1 MNTFPFRRALAQGRP
16 LLLDGAMG
24 TMLQAAGLPAGV
36 SPEQY
41 CLENPDILRGIH
53 LAYLNA
59 GSHIITTCTFGA
71 NPFKL
76 PPGLDSFDVCR
87 RMAGVA
93 REAAQLAASRAGRPV
108 FVAGNVGPSGLFAR
122 PLGTLEPRELVE
134 GFAAQIRGL
143 VAGGADLIFV
153 ETQFDLAE
161 ARAAVAAAHQVCDLP
176 VMVSMTFE
184 HGVSLTGSSPE
195 IFAETMQNLGAD
207 VVGTN
212 CSLGPDEMLP
222 VVRELLDVCAC
233 PVMAEPN
240 AGLPELRDGQ
250 TVFPMGPESFAQ
262 KTASFA
268 AMGVGVLGGCC
279 GTTPEHVAALARAL
293 DSVTCPPR
301 SAPSSRG
308 IALTS
313 RSALVRIGA
322 EEPLA
327 VIGERINPTGKPA
340 LAAELQEGR
349 FDEALRL
356 ADEQVA
362 AGAAVL
368 DVNVGA
374 PLVDEVACLAELS
387 QRLIARHLVPLSL
400 DSSNVES
407 IAAALP
413 YCPGS
418 CLINS
423 ISGEEGRM
431 EALGPLCRQYG
442 APFVLLPLQGRKL
455 PVRAAERI
463 RIVEDLVGRA
473 TALGIPRRLILVDIL
488 ALTISSTPEGVNE
501 CLEFARWCRRE
512 HLPTTIGLSNIS
524 FGLPARPLL
533 NATFLGMA
541 VGSGLAS
548 CIANP
553 TAPLMRE
560 TTAAVAALRGHDAH
574 AAAFLGAFGD
584 WRPGGGSAAIRGGNA
599 PGTAVAA
606 TLHDAVLQ
614 GDKEGAPALLEKE
627 LAAGTDPLEIVDGI
641 LVPAITEVGE
651 RYERREYFLPQLI
664 RAAETMQLAFG
675 RLRPLLEARRG
686 PEKRPV
692 IVLAT
697 VEGDIHDIGKN
708 IVALLLGNHGFE
720 VVDAGKDVPAEEILA
735 CAMRHKAR
743 IIGLSALMTT
753 TMVRM
758 EDTIRLIR
766 ERGLPIRVMVGGA
779 AVTRAFAESIGADAY
794 CEDAVSGVRAA
805 RGFLREEADA
815 ASGPDAGRQGM
826 ES

>member
-1 MNTFPFRRALAQGRP
+1 MSIFSFRNALIERRP

-24 TMLQAAGLPAGV
+24 TMLQAAGMPAGV

-41 CLENPDILRGIH
+41 CLENPDILKGIH
-53 LAYLNA
+53 AAYLEA
-59 GSHIITTCTFGA
+59 GSNIITTCTFGA
-71 NPFKL
+71 NSFKL
-76 PPGLDSFDVCR
+76 APGMDSYDVCR
-87 RMAGVA
+87 HLALVA
-93 REAAQLAASRAGRPV
+93 REAVKTAPADRPV

-122 PLGTLEPRELVE
+122 PLGTLEPQKLLD
-134 GFAAQIRGL
+134 GFAEQIRGL

-161 ARAAVAAAHQVCDLP
+161 ARAAVAAAHMVCDLP

-184 HGVSLTGSSPE
+184 HGTSLTGSSPE
-195 IFAETMQNLGAD
+195 IFAETMQNLGAE

-222 VVRELLDVCAC
+222 VVQELLETCAC
-233 PVMAEPN
+233 FVMAEPN
-240 AGLPELRDGQ
+240 AGLPELRNGQ
-250 TVFPMGPESFAQ
+250 TVFPMGPELFAQ
-262 KTASFA
+262 KTAAFA
-268 AMGVGVLGGCC
+268 RLGVRVLGGCC
-279 GTTPEHVAALARAL
+279 GTTPSHIAALVQAL
-293 DSVTCPPR
+293 ES
-301 SAPSSRG
+301 
-308 IALTS
+308 IAIKSHPKSEVSGVVLTS

-322 EEPLA
+322 DEPLA
-327 VIGERINPTGKPA
+327 IIGERINPTGKPV

-349 FDEALRL
+349 FDAALQL
-356 ADEQVA
+356 ADEQTA
-362 AGAAVL
+362 AGAVVL

-374 PLVDEVACLAELS
+374 PLVDEVASLPELA
-387 QRLIARHLVPLSL
+387 QRLIARCQTPLSL
-400 DSSNVES
+400 DSSS
-407 IAAALP
+407 SAAIAASIP

-431 EALGPLCRQYG
+431 AALAPLCRWYG
-442 APFVLLPLQGRKL
+442 APFILLPLLGKKL
-455 PVRAAERI
+455 PVRASERI
-463 RIVEDLVGRA
+463 SIAEFLLEQA
-473 TALGIPRRLILVDIL
+473 KALGIPRRLILVDIL
-488 ALTISSTPEGVNE
+488 ALAISSTPEGVNQ
-501 CLEFARWCRRE
+501 CLEFARWCRE
-512 HLPTTIGLSNIS
+512 QHLATTIGLSNVS

-541 VGSGLAS
+541 VGAGLNS
-548 CIANP
+548 CIINP
-553 TAPLMRE
+553 SAPLMRE
-560 TTAAVAALRGHDAH
+560 TMAAIAALDGHDSH
-574 AAAFLGAFGD
+574 AETFISTFGD
-584 WRPGGGSAAIRGGNA
+584 WKPGSSAPIENIG
-599 PGTAVAA
+599 AA
-606 TLHDAVLQ
+606 AKSASNPSSLYDAVLR

-627 LAAGTDPLEIVDGI
+627 LAKGVDPLDMVDGI
-641 LVPAITEVGE
+641 LIPAITEVGE

-664 RAAETMQLAFG
+664 RAAETMQLAFS
-675 RLRPLLEARRG
+675 RLKPLLEASRG
-686 PEKRPV
+686 KEKRPV

-758 EDTIRLIR
+758 EDTIRLVR

-794 CEDAVSGVRAA
+794 CEDAVSGVRTAQSFMA
-805 RGFLREEADA
+805 EEAA
-815 ASGPDAGRQGM
+815 NEA
-826 ES
+826 

>member
-1 MNTFPFRRALAQGRP
+1 MTVFPFLKALGEGRP

-24 TMLQAAGLPAGV
+24 TMLQAAGMPPGV
-36 SPEQY
+36 SPDQY
-41 CLENPDILRGIH
+41 CLDNPDILRGIH
-53 LAYLNA
+53 RAYLEA
-59 GSHIITTCTFGA
+59 GSNIITTCTFGA

-76 PPGLDSFDVCR
+76 APGLDAFDVCR
-87 RMAGVA
+87 RLTGIA
-93 REAAQLAASRAGRPV
+93 REAAQSAPEGRPV

-122 PLGTLEPRELVE
+122 PLGPLEPRELVE
-134 GFAAQIRGL
+134 GFARQIRGL
-143 VAGGADLIFV
+143 AAGGADLIFI

-161 ARAAVAAAHQVCDLP
+161 ARAAVAAAREVCDLP

-207 VVGTN
+207 VLGTN

-222 VVRELLDVCAC
+222 VVRELLSVCAC

-250 TVFPMGPESFAQ
+250 TVFPMGPEAFAQ
-262 KTASFA
+262 KTAAFA
-268 AMGVGVLGGCC
+268 AMGAQVLGGCC
-279 GTTPEHVAALARAL
+279 GTTPAHITALARAVA
-293 DSVTCPPR
+293 SVSREPR
-301 SAPSSRG
+301 PLPRQDG
-308 IALTS
+308 IVLTS
-313 RSALVRIGA
+313 RSALVRMGA
-322 EEPLA
+322 DAPLA
-327 VIGERINPTGKPA
+327 LIGERINPTGKPV

-349 FDEALRL
+349 FDVALRL

-362 AGAAVL
+362 AGASVL

-374 PLVDEVACLAELS
+374 PLVDEAVCLPDLA
-387 QRLIARHLVPLSL
+387 QRLIARCQAPLSL
-400 DSSNVES
+400 DSSHAAA

-413 YCPGS
+413 YAPGS

-423 ISGEEGRM
+423 ISGEAGRM
-431 EALGPLCRQYG
+431 EALGLLCRQYG
-442 APFVLLPLQGRKL
+442 APFILLPLQGKKL

-463 RIVEDLVGRA
+463 RIAEDLLERA
-473 TALGIPRRLILVDIL
+473 AALGIPRRLVLVDIL
-488 ALTISSTPEGVNE
+488 ALAISSTPEGVNE
-501 CLEFARWCRRE
+501 CLDFARWCRGQK
-512 HLPTTIGLSNIS
+512 LPTTIGLSNVS

-533 NATFLGMA
+533 NSTFLSMA
-541 VGSGLAS
+541 VGAGLTS

-560 TTAAVAALRGHDAH
+560 TTAAIAALRGHDAH
-574 AAAFLGAFGD
+574 AEAFIAGFGNWKPGEGSPAPAGGASGLAA
-584 WRPGGGSAAIRGGNA
+584 AAA
-599 PGTAVAA
+599 S
-606 TLHDAVLQ
+606 LYDAVLN

-627 LAAGTDPLEIVDGI
+627 LAAGADPLEIVDGI
-641 LVPAITEVGE
+641 LIPAITEVGE

-675 RLRPLLEARRG
+675 RLKPLLEERRG

-720 VVDAGKDVPAEEILA
+720 VVDAGKDVPAGEILA

-779 AVTRAFAESIGADAY
+779 AVTRAFAEAIGADAY

-805 RGFLREEADA
+805 QGFLREDA
-815 ASGPDAGRQGM
+815 AGAACPDAGQQGM

>member
-1 MNTFPFRRALAQGRP
+1 MTSLSFRHALTRARP
-16 LLLDGAMG
+16 LLLDGGMG
-24 TMLQAAGLPAGV
+24 TMLQAAGMPAGV
-36 SPEQY
+36 SPDQY
-41 CLENPDILRGIH
+41 CLENPDILLGIH
-53 LAYLNA
+53 RAYLEA
-59 GSHIITTCTFGA
+59 GSNIITTCTFGA

-76 PPGLDSFDVCR
+76 ARGLDVFDVCR
-87 RMAGVA
+87 RLTEVA
-93 REAAQLAASRAGRPV
+93 REAVKAAPAGRPV
-108 FVAGNVGPSGLFAR
+108 FVAGNIGPSGLFAR
-122 PLGTLEPRELVE
+122 PLGTLAPRELVE
-134 GFAAQIRGL
+134 GFAEQIRGL
-143 VAGGADLIFV
+143 VAGGCDLIFI
-153 ETQFDLAE
+153 ETQFDLTE
-161 ARAAVAAAHQVCDLP
+161 ARAAVAAVREVCELP

-184 HGVSLTGSSPE
+184 HGVSLTGSTPA
-195 IFAETMQNLGAD
+195 IFAETMQNLGAT

-222 VVRELLDVCAC
+222 VVRELLSVCAC

-250 TVFPMGPESFAQ
+250 TVFPMGPEAFAQ
-262 KTASFA
+262 KTAHFA
-268 AMGVGVLGGCC
+268 ELGARVLGGCC
-279 GTTPEHVAALARAL
+279 GTTPAHIAALSHML
-293 DSVTCPPR
+293 DAVTCAAPP
-301 SAPSSRG
+301 APEPHG
-308 IALTS
+308 IVLTS
-313 RSALVRIGA
+313 RSALVRIGHGDG
-322 EEPLA
+322 LA
-327 VIGERINPTGKPA
+327 VIGERINPTGKPV
-340 LAAELQEGR
+340 LAGQLQEGR
-349 FDEALRL
+349 FDEGLRL

-362 AGAAVL
+362 AGASVL

-374 PLVDEVACLAELS
+374 PLVDEAACLPELT
-387 QRLIARHLVPLSL
+387 QRLIARYQTPLSL
-400 DSSNVES
+400 DSSNAAA

-413 YCPGS
+413 YGPGS

-423 ISGEEGRM
+423 ISGEAGRM
-431 EALGPLCRQYG
+431 DALGPLCRQYG
-442 APFVLLPLQGRKL
+442 APFILLPLEGKEL
-455 PVRAAERI
+455 PVRAADRI
-463 RIVEDLVGRA
+463 RIVERLLERA
-473 TALGIPRRLILVDIL
+473 EALGIPRRLILVDIL
-488 ALTISSTPEGVNE
+488 ALAVSSTPEGVRE
-501 CLEFARWCRRE
+501 CLDFARWCARE
-512 HLPTTIGLSNIS
+512 QLPTTIGLSNVS

-541 VGSGLAS
+541 VGAGLNA

-560 TTAAVAALRGHDAH
+560 TTAAIAALNGHDAH
-574 AAAFLGAFGD
+574 AEAFIAAYGGWKPGSGIAAAGAA
-584 WRPGGGSAAIRGGNA
+584 PSAD
-599 PGTAVAA
+599 AA
-606 TLHDAVLQ
+606 GPASLYDAVLR

-627 LAAGTDPLEIVDGI
+627 LASGMDPLKIVDTI
-641 LVPAITEVGE
+641 LIPAITEVGE

-664 RAAETMQLAFG
+664 RAAETMQQAFA
-675 RLRPLLEARRG
+675 RLKPLLEERRG
-686 PEKRPV
+686 PETRPV

-758 EDTIRLIR
+758 EDTINLIR

-779 AVTRAFAESIGADAY
+779 AVTRAFAEAIGADAY

-805 RGFLREEADA
+805 QGFLREEAAGAAPSPDA
-815 ASGPDAGRQGM
+815 ACERR

>member
-1 MNTFPFRRALAQGRP
+1 MNTLPFRCALAEGRP

-24 TMLQAAGLPAGV
+24 TMLQAVGLPAGV

-53 LAYLNA
+53 RAYINA
-59 GSHIITTCTFGA
+59 GSNIITTCTFGA

-76 PPGLDSFDVCR
+76 PAGFDAFDVCR

-93 REAAQLAASRAGRPV
+93 REAAQAACGSGPV

-122 PLGTLEPRELVE
+122 PLGTLEPRELIE

-161 ARAAVAAAHQVCDLP
+161 ARAAVAAAREVCDLP

-184 HGVSLTGSSPE
+184 HGVSLTGSNPE
-195 IFAETMQNLGAD
+195 IFAETMQNLDVD

-212 CSLGPDEMLP
+212 CSLGPDEMFP
-222 VVRELLDVCAC
+222 VVQELLAVCAC

-250 TVFPMGPESFAQ
+250 TVFPMGPEAFAQ
-262 KTASFA
+262 KTAAFA
-268 AMGVGVLGGCC
+268 AMGAHVLGGCC
-279 GTTPEHVAALARAL
+279 GTTPDHVAALSRAL
-293 DSVTCPPR
+293 DSITCAPRVTPQV
-301 SAPSSRG
+301 RG
-308 IALTS
+308 IVLTS
-313 RSALVRIGA
+313 RSALVRAGA

-327 VIGERINPTGKPA
+327 VIGERINPTGKPV
-340 LAAELQEGR
+340 LAAELQGGR

-374 PLVDEVACLAELS
+374 PLVDEVMCLADLA
-387 QRLIARHLVPLSL
+387 QRLIVRHRAPLSL
-400 DSSNVES
+400 DSSNAGA

-431 EALGPLCRQYG
+431 DALGPLCRQYG
-442 APFVLLPLQGRKL
+442 APFILLPLQGKKL
-455 PVRAAERI
+455 PVRAVERI
-463 RIVEDLVGRA
+463 SIVENLLARA

-488 ALTISSTPEGVNE
+488 ALAISSSSDGVNA
-501 CLEFARWCRRE
+501 CLEFARWCRQE
-512 HLPTTIGLSNIS
+512 QLPTVIGLSNIS

-533 NATFLGMA
+533 NANFLSMA
-541 VGSGLAS
+541 VGAGLTA

-560 TTAAVAALRGHDAH
+560 TTAAIAVLRGHDAH
-574 AAAFLGAFGD
+574 SEGFIAAFGD
-584 WRPGGGSAAIRGGNA
+584 WKPGVGGVAVRGRAGSGTEAA
-599 PGTAVAA
+599 PA
-606 TLHDAVLQ
+606 TLHDAVLH

-627 LAAGTDPLEIVDGI
+627 IAAGTDPLEIVDRI
-641 LVPAITEVGE
+641 LIPAITEVGE

-675 RLRPLLEARRG
+675 RLKPLLEERRG
-686 PEKRPV
+686 PERRPV

-720 VVDAGKDVPAEEILA
+720 VVDAGKDLPAEEILA
-735 CAMRHKAR
+735 CAMRHNAR

-758 EDTIRLIR
+758 KDTIRLIR

-779 AVTRAFAESIGADAY
+779 AVTRAFADAIGADAY

-805 RGFLREEADA
+805 QGFIREEAAA
-815 ASGPDAGRQGM
+815 AS
-826 ES
+826 

>member
-41 CLENPDILRGIH
+41 CLENPDILRAVH

-59 GSHIITTCTFGA
+59 GSSIITTCTFGA
-71 NPFKL
+71 SPFKL
-76 PPGLDSFDVCR
+76 APGLDPFDVCR

-93 REAAQLAASRAGRPV
+93 REAAQLAPGRADRPV

-161 ARAAVAAAHQVCDLP
+161 ARAAVAAARLVCDLP

-184 HGVSLTGSSPE
+184 HGMSLTGSSPE

-222 VVRELLDVCAC
+222 VVRELLEVCAC

-240 AGLPELRDGQ
+240 AGLPELRDGR
-250 TVFPMGPESFAQ
+250 TVFPMGPESFAE

-268 AMGVGVLGGCC
+268 AMGVRVLGGCC

-301 SAPSSRG
+301 SAPSTRG
-308 IALTS
+308 VSLTS

-327 VIGERINPTGKPA
+327 VIGERINPTGKPV
-340 LAAELQEGR
+340 LGAELQKGR

-374 PLVDEVACLAELS
+374 PLVDEVACLADLA
-387 QRLIARHLVPLSL
+387 QRLIARHMVPLSL
-400 DSSNVES
+400 DSSNAEA

-423 ISGEEGRM
+423 ISGEAGRM
-431 EALGPLCRQYG
+431 DALGPLCRQYG
-442 APFVLLPLQGRKL
+442 APFILLPLQGKKL
-455 PVRAAERI
+455 PVRATERI
-463 RIVEDLVGRA
+463 RIVEELVERA

-501 CLEFARWCRRE
+501 CLELARWCRRE

-541 VGSGLAS
+541 VGAGLAS

-560 TTAAVAALRGHDAH
+560 TMAAVAALRGHDAH
-574 AAAFLGAFGD
+574 SAAFIAAFGD
-584 WRPGGGSAAIRGGNA
+584 WKPGDHAVIPGGSASGG
-599 PGTAVAA
+599 GAA
-606 TLHDAVLQ
+606 AETLRDAVLQ

-627 LAAGTDPLEIVDGI
+627 LAAGADPLKIVDGI
-641 LVPAITEVGE
+641 LIPAITEVGE

-675 RLRPLLEARRG
+675 RLKPLLEARRG

-720 VVDAGKDVPAEEILA
+720 VVDAGKDVPAGEILA

-805 RGFLREEADA
+805 QGFLREEADA
-815 ASGPDAGRQGM
+815 ASGPDAGQQGM

>member
-1 MNTFPFRRALAQGRP
+1 MTSLPFRDALAQGRP

-24 TMLQAAGLPAGV
+24 TMLQAAGMPAGV

-41 CLENPDILRGIH
+41 CLENPDILKGIH
-53 LAYLNA
+53 RAYLEA
-59 GSHIITTCTFGA
+59 GSNIITTCTFGA

-76 PPGLDSFDVCR
+76 PKGLDAFDVCR

-93 REAAQLAASRAGRPV
+93 REAIRCAPQGRPV

-143 VAGGADLIFV
+143 AAGGADFIFI
-153 ETQFDLAE
+153 ETQFDLTE
-161 ARAAVAAAHQVCDLP
+161 ARAAAAAAHEVCDLP
-176 VMVSMTFE
+176 IMVSMTFE
-184 HGVSLTGSSPE
+184 HGVSLTGSTPA
-195 IFAETMQNLGAD
+195 IFAETMQNLGAA

-222 VVRELLDVCAC
+222 VVRELLSVCAC

-250 TVFPMGPESFAQ
+250 TVFPMGPEAFAQ
-262 KTASFA
+262 KTAAFA
-268 AMGVGVLGGCC
+268 ALGARVLGGCC
-279 GTTPEHVAALARAL
+279 GTTPAHIAALARAL
-293 DSVTCPPR
+293 DAVTCTRASVPGTH
-301 SAPSSRG
+301 G
-308 IALTS
+308 IVLTS

-322 EEPLA
+322 GDALA
-327 VIGERINPTGKPA
+327 VIGERINPTGKPV

-374 PLVDEVACLAELS
+374 PLVDETTCLPELA
-387 QRLIARHLVPLSL
+387 QRLIARHQTPLSF
-400 DSSNVES
+400 DSSHAQA

-413 YCPGS
+413 YGPGS

-423 ISGEEGRM
+423 ISGEPGRM
-431 EALGPLCRQYG
+431 DTLGPLCRQYG
-442 APFVLLPLQGRKL
+442 APFILLPLEGKDL

-463 RIVEDLVGRA
+463 RIVEGLLERA
-473 TALGIPRRLILVDIL
+473 RALGIPRRLILVDIL
-488 ALTISSTPEGVNE
+488 ALAVSSTPEGVRE
-501 CLEFARWCRRE
+501 CLDFARWCRAE
-512 HLPTTIGLSNIS
+512 HLPTTIGLSNVS

-541 VGSGLAS
+541 VGAGLNA

-560 TTAAVAALRGHDAH
+560 TTAAIAALDGSDAH
-574 AAAFLGAFGD
+574 AEAFIAAFGGWKAGSGAPVDAG
-584 WRPGGGSAAIRGGNA
+584 R
-599 PGTAVAA
+599 TAVGHSPAS
-606 TLHDAVLQ
+606 LYDAVLR

-627 LAAGTDPLEIVDGI
+627 LATGTDPLKIVDTI
-641 LVPAITEVGE
+641 LIPAITEVGE

-664 RAAETMQLAFG
+664 RAAETMQLAFA
-675 RLRPLLEARRG
+675 RLKPLLEARRG
-686 PEKRPV
+686 PEQRPV

-758 EDTIRLIR
+758 EDTINLIR

-779 AVTRAFAESIGADAY
+779 AVTRAFADAIGADAY

-805 RGFLREEADA
+805 QAFLREEAAGAASPPDA
-815 ASGPDAGRQGM
+815 ACQGM

>member
-1 MNTFPFRRALAQGRP
+1 MTSLSFSHALTSGRP

-24 TMLQAAGLPAGV
+24 TMLQAAGMPPGV
-36 SPEQY
+36 SPESY
-41 CLENPDILRGIH
+41 CLENPDVLRGIH
-53 LAYLNA
+53 RAYLEA
-59 GSHIITTCTFGA
+59 GSNIITTCTFGA

-76 PPGLDSFDVCR
+76 PKGLDTFDVCR
-87 RMAGVA
+87 RMARVA
-93 REAAQLAASRAGRPV
+93 REAVASAPPERPV
-108 FVAGNVGPSGLFAR
+108 FVAGNVGPSGLFAK
-122 PLGTLEPRELVE
+122 PLGTLAPRELVE

-143 VAGGADLIFV
+143 VAGGADLIFI
-153 ETQFDLAE
+153 ETQFDLTE
-161 ARAAVAAAHQVCDLP
+161 ARAAVAAAHEVCDLP

-184 HGVSLTGSSPE
+184 HGVSLTGSTPE
-195 IFAETMQNLGAD
+195 IFAETMQNLGAA

-222 VVRELLDVCAC
+222 VVKELLSVCAC

-240 AGLPELRDGQ
+240 AGLPELRDGR
-250 TVFPMGPESFAQ
+250 TVFPMGPEAFAQ
-262 KTASFA
+262 KTAAFA
-268 AMGVGVLGGCC
+268 ALGARVLGGCC
-279 GTTPEHVAALARAL
+279 GTTPAHIAALAEAL
-293 DSVTCPPR
+293 GDVSCAPAPR
-301 SAPSSRG
+301 PEARG
-308 IALTS
+308 IVLTS

-322 EEPLA
+322 AEALA
-327 VIGERINPTGKPA
+327 VIGERINPTGKPVLTA
-340 LAAELQEGR
+340 VLQEGR

-362 AGAAVL
+362 AGCSVL

-374 PLVDEVACLAELS
+374 PLVNEAIALPDLAE
-387 QRLIARHLVPLSL
+387 RLIARYQVPLSL
-400 DSSNVES
+400 DSSNAGA

-413 YCPGS
+413 YGPGS

-423 ISGEEGRM
+423 ISGEAGRM
-431 EALGPLCRQYG
+431 DALGPLCRQYG
-442 APFVLLPLQGRKL
+442 APFILLPLEGKEL
-455 PVRAAERI
+455 PVRAADRI
-463 RIVEDLVGRA
+463 RIVEGLLHRA
-473 TALGIPRRLILVDIL
+473 EALGIPRRLVLVDIL
-488 ALTISSTPEGVNE
+488 ALAVSSTPEGVRE
-501 CLEFARWCRRE
+501 CLDFARWCRE
-512 HLPTTIGLSNIS
+512 QHLPTTIGLSNVS

-541 VGSGLAS
+541 VGAGLNA

-560 TTAAVAALRGHDAH
+560 TTAAIAALEGHDAH
-574 AAAFLGAFGD
+574 AEAFIAGFGG
-584 WRPGGGSAAIRGGNA
+584 WK
-599 PGTAVAA
+599 PGTAAPAA
-606 TLHDAVLQ
+606 ASPAPGAGGTGTLYDAVLR

-627 LAAGTDPLEIVDGI
+627 LAAGADPLAIVDDI
-641 LVPAITEVGE
+641 LIPAITEVGE

-675 RLRPLLEARRG
+675 RLKPLLEARRG
-686 PEKRPV
+686 PEERPV

-766 ERGLPIRVMVGGA
+766 ERGLDIRVMVGGA
-779 AVTRAFAESIGADAY
+779 AVTKAFADAIGADAY

-805 RGFLREEADA
+805 RGFLQEGA
-815 ASGPDAGRQGM
+815 ASGAPSPDTACQGK